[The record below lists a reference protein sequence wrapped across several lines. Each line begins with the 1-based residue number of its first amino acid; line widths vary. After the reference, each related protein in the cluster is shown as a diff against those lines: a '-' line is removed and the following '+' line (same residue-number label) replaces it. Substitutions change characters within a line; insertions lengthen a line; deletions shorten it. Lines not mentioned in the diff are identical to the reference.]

1 MEKMRVHTPS
11 EYVPKSLIEMEKKIN
26 EVIDKLNE
34 LTKRVEKLEPK
45 EKEVVDGVGI

>member
-1 MEKMRVHTPS
+1 MEKMRVHSPS

-34 LTKRVEKLEPK
+34 LTKRVEKLELK
-45 EKEVVDGVGI
+45 EEEVVEGV